1 MPKRQDLIAR
11 LSLVPSDIPPSDEL
25 PAPTTHPV
33 RAEKFVALGTSVGL
47 LPRDNLLQGI
57 DPPGNIRLI
66 LIRAAAGFGKT
77 TLLRQLRER
86 CLDNGQRVL
95 WLTLDR
101 ADNDPR
107 RLAAHLHA
115 GLQALDGASS
125 SDALASPQA
134 LLQQL
139 GNLEPGF
146 TVVLDDFEVL
156 DTPQALTFIQQLL
169 AALAPGARLAI
180 ASRVNPELGLG
191 RLRMQGQVLDI
202 DTDALRLSPAQTQAY
217 LRGRCPL
224 PITDED
230 CARLQAI
237 SEGWITGLF
246 LATLSLKGRTALTD
260 VVGSFSGNNQELAE
274 YLTED
279 ILARQSD
286 EIRLFLLQT
295 SILERFCA
303 PLCDALTQ
311 RQDSAEL
318 IEQLLRSNLFIQPT
332 DAQHQWFRY
341 HRLFSGF
348 LRSAL
353 ARQLPGQAEALNRA
367 AARWYLAHKHTA
379 AAIGHL
385 MSANDIEQAAD
396 CLERHLD
403 ELVDAGRLRL
413 MLRWLEQM
421 PRDVLEARPRLTLT
435 HAWLLVLDR
444 RYRDAMQV
452 IERNPANLETD
463 TIRCLLLAFTDQT
476 EAAISVAQAQIARLT
491 PSDGLQY
498 GMVATP
504 LAFCLISTGRYDDA
518 RALLIDMAGQ
528 APEERSAL
536 VDGIAVYIESALELT
551 LGHRRAALARLE
563 AASSVQAVVLDGRWV
578 GAKVT
583 LDILHALVLYEGDAL
598 DQAWTMLNQIPQHAL
613 DLGGPDALIAH
624 RVVLAR
630 IALQN
635 GNRDA
640 WLRHLADL
648 EQLGRR
654 SGSLRILCAA
664 WLERARVA
672 TVEGRLDIAAQAL
685 ASAELA
691 GEWERP
697 EVLTF
702 ACDTDTPFIARQRLC
717 IARGDYPL
725 AASELRTRI
734 ELAEGRQQQRRTLKL
749 RLLLAM
755 ALAGKGRQKLALDTL
770 TPALR
775 IASQEGFLRTFL
787 EEGPALIRLLERWA
801 VTYQASCSSLGI
813 APEFLVELLQ
823 RSSVQKE
830 PSEGSE
836 PQNTELQLTGR
847 ELQVIRLLAAGNRNR
862 AIAEHMHLS
871 EHTVKTH
878 LRNISAKLGAQG
890 RTEAIAIARARGLLD

>member
-1 MPKRQDLIAR
+1 MPNRQDLIAH
-11 LSLVPSDIPPSDEL
+11 LSLVPSVIPLSDEQ
-25 PAPTTHPV
+25 PEAAVHPV
-33 RAEKFVALGTSVGL
+33 RAEKFVAPGTSAGL
-47 LPRDNLLQGI
+47 LSRDNLLQGL
-57 DPPGNIRLI
+57 DLPGDIRLI
-66 LIRAAAGFGKT
+66 LVRAAAGFGKT
-77 TLLRQLRER
+77 TVLRQLRER
-86 CLDNGQRVL
+86 CLANGQRVL
-95 WLTLDR
+95 WLNLDR

-115 GLQALDGASS
+115 GLQALNGKPAIDVP
-125 SDALASPQA
+125 ASPQA

-156 DTPQALTFIQQLL
+156 DTPQALAFIQQVL
-169 AALAPGARLAI
+169 AALAHGARLAI

-217 LRGRCPL
+217 LRGRCQL
-224 PITDED
+224 PITDEQI
-230 CARLQAI
+230 ARLQEI
-237 SEGWITGLF
+237 TEGWISGLF
-246 LATLSLKGRTALTD
+246 LATLSFNGRTDLAD

-279 ILARQSD
+279 ILSRQSD

-295 SILERFCA
+295 SILDRFSA

-311 RQDSAEL
+311 RQDSAAL
-318 IEQLLRSNLFIQPT
+318 IEQLLRANLFIQPT
-332 DAQHQWFRY
+332 DAQHRWFRY
-341 HRLFSGF
+341 HRLFHGF
-348 LRSAL
+348 LRNAL
-353 ARQLPGQAEALNRA
+353 ARQLPGHAEGLHQA
-367 AARWYLAHKHTA
+367 AAHWYLTHKHPA
-379 AAIGHL
+379 AAIEHL
-385 MSANDIEQAAD
+385 MRADDTRQAAEL
-396 CLERHLD
+396 LEQHLD

-421 PRDVLEARPRLTLT
+421 PSAEREARSRLALT

-452 IERNPANLETD
+452 VERNPASLETD

-476 EAAISVAQAQIARLT
+476 EAAITAAQAQIARLS

-504 LAFCLISTGRYDDA
+504 LAFGLITTGRYDDA
-518 RALLIDMAGQ
+518 RALLIEMARQ

-536 VDGIAVYIESALELT
+536 LDGIAIYIESSLELT

-563 AASSVQAVVLDGRWV
+563 AASSVQAAVLEGRWV
-578 GAKVT
+578 GGKAT

-598 DQAWTMLNQIPQHAL
+598 NQAWTMLNQIPQHAL

-635 GNRDA
+635 GNREA

-672 TVEGRLDIAAQAL
+672 TVEGRLDVAAQAL
-685 ASAELA
+685 SSAELT
-691 GEWERP
+691 GKWDRP
-697 EVLTF
+697 DVLTF
-702 ACDTDTPFIARQRLC
+702 ACDTDTPFIARQRLG
-717 IARGDYPL
+717 IARGDYEL
-725 AASELRTRI
+725 AATELRTHLDI
-734 ELAEGRQQQRRTLKL
+734 AESRQQRRRALKL

-755 ALAGKGRQKLALDTL
+755 ALAGKGRQKIALDAL

-775 IASQEGFLRTFL
+775 LASQEGFRRTFL
-787 EEGPALIRLLERWA
+787 EEGPALVKLLERWA
-801 VTYQASCSSLGI
+801 VTYQTSCSSLGI
-813 APEFLVELLQ
+813 APDFLADLLQ
-823 RSSVQKE
+823 RSGAQKE

-836 PQNTELQLTGR
+836 TVETDLQLTTR

-862 AIAEHMHLS
+862 AIAEQMHLS
-871 EHTVKTH
+871 EHTIKTH